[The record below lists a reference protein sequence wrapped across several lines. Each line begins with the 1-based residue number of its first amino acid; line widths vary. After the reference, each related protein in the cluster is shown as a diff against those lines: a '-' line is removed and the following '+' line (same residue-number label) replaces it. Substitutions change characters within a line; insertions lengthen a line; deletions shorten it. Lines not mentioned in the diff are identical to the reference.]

1 MESGASRCLG
11 RTQKRLQAGQRVPL
25 EIGLSFLFFLILLLA
40 GCQCVP
46 MQSKFTSDC
55 GSRGHGTCRD
65 PCTAH
70 ENARA
75 LFRRLDLAAVFQIY
89 SRKWGSRSGGEFD
102 RSAGE
107 SAVPW
112 VRSPTGR
119 LWPLAEAGDSARRT
133 LNFVPD
139 CSAWSG
145 RHWLKMRVLV
155 A

>member
-46 MQSKFTSDC
+46 LQSKFTSDC

-89 SRKWGSRSGGEFD
+89 SRKWGSVQVANSTVQP
-102 RSAGE
+102 AK
-107 SAVPW
+107 
-112 VRSPTGR
+112 
-119 LWPLAEAGDSARRT
+119 ARFRG
-133 LNFVPD
+133 FVPRL
-139 CSAWSG
+139 AAVG
-145 RHWLKMRVLV
+145 HWLN
-155 A
+155 